1 MGSNSSECQKLLK
14 DLEGTFKSMANCLVL
29 IKTSQPVISGN
40 YYVEH
45 QDILNYHL
53 EFFLIKYS
61 TILDQQL
68 LICNAALKLGF
79 NEKQCKLNHLNFK
92 RDMKK
97 SSKLLYKMFCK
108 HKKQFLY
115 ESRLRN
121 RIVHQGSIH
130 YPTLEVLKIFNSFVT
145 SSELITEHNGTPIQE
160 FQGVETLRKE
170 LEDKLNKAIKYNNDL
185 LNLLFSELNN
195 KNTKLNLSFKE

>member
-1 MGSNSSECQKLLK
+1 MK
-14 DLEGTFKSMANCLVL
+14 DLEETFKSMANCLVL
-29 IKTSQPVISGN
+29 IKTSQPVISDN

-45 QDILNYHL
+45 QEILNYHL

-79 NEKQCKLNHLNFK
+79 KEKQCKLNHLKFK
-92 RDMKK
+92 RAMKN
-97 SSKLLYKMFCK
+97 SSRALHKMFCE

-115 ESRLRN
+115 ESHLRN
-121 RIVHQGSIH
+121 RIVHQGPIH

-145 SSELITEHNGTPIQE
+145 SSDLITEHNGTLIQE

-170 LEDKLNKAIKYNNDL
+170 LEDKLNKAVKYNNDL

-195 KNTKLNLSFKE
+195 KNTR